1 MSKLSVCIP
10 VEAGMAAPLH
20 LVEALLAKSAADIE
34 IVVACQA
41 ADIAAAL
48 AGVASADRRLVL
60 LAPASPDLP
69 VAELWL
75 TAVRAARG
83 DWITL
88 VEPEDMLEP
97 DLPDLLS
104 HLEQAFP
111 QADALGWNAF
121 QIDASA
127 DPALAATVPLPKPH
141 HLSAVDKA
149 QMLQAFFQWVGAQR
163 APRMPFG
170 LHHGVIR
177 RDLRDTILSHSG
189 PSAWQTPLP
198 QHEWAARVAILAGG
212 VVLSNRPLSAVA
224 VKPFAAAPMA
234 SPLAGFPFD
243 AGLGITAGI
252 AEIQARVLAELGSAW
267 PGVSAEFVRAC
278 MIDCMLEHDPATF
291 QRKAAGY
298 LAALQRAPGGLSLS
312 QGFRPQYLPTMPADG
327 RRGLYGNTLLV
338 DRFIGG
344 ARTAQDFF
352 RVARGMMAPVA
363 MITGRYDLLVE
374 TTGFDAA

>member
-1 MSKLSVCIP
+1 MSKLSVCIA
-10 VEAGMAAPLH
+10 VEAGMAAPRH
-20 LVEALLAKSAADIE
+20 LIGTLLANPAADLE
-34 IVVACQA
+34 IVVAHQA
-41 ADIAAAL
+41 PDTVAAL
-48 AGVASADRRLVL
+48 PRMTAEDPRLIL

-75 TAVRAARG
+75 QAVRAARG

-97 DLPDLLS
+97 DLPDLLA

-121 QIDASA
+121 QIDAEA
-127 DPALAATVPLPKPH
+127 NPALAATVPIPKPH
-141 HLSAVDKA
+141 HLSAVDKG
-149 QMLQAFFQWVGAQR
+149 QMLPAFFQWVGAQR
-163 APRMPFG
+163 VPRMPFG
-170 LHHGVIR
+170 LHHGAIR
-177 RDLRDTILSHSG
+177 RDLVDTILGHSG

-198 QHEWAARVAILAGG
+198 QHEWAARVVILAGG
-212 VVLSNRPLSAVA
+212 MVLSNRPLSAVA
-224 VKPFAAAPMA
+224 IRPFAAAPMA
-234 SPLAGFPFD
+234 SPLPGFAFN

-267 PGVSAEFVRAC
+267 PGVSAEFVRSC
-278 MIDCMLEHDPATF
+278 MIDCMLEHDPAVF
-291 QRKAAGY
+291 QRKYAGY
-298 LAALQRAPGGLSLS
+298 LAALQCAPGGLSLS
-312 QGFRPQYLPTMPADG
+312 QGFRPQYLPAMPTDG
-327 RRGLYGNTLLV
+327 RRGLYGSTLLA

-363 MITGRYDLLVE
+363 MITRRYDLLVE
-374 TTGFDAA
+374 MPGADAA